1 MWNGK
6 VLFAGFA
13 LAAFAQA
20 GPQDTIRSLDYP
32 ELARSFLDDHGL
44 DSWIA
49 SGSAGR
55 DFDQF
60 ALSPVFVSIELG
72 TLELRIPA
80 KSLEDVEIAEDF
92 RVTVTAALDVQASW
106 LEWSDPKRAPEFAED
121 WKALG
126 KWVKSWSRGRLAHAQ
141 GGASLFDSL
150 QASESV
156 RAAAT
161 RLRAAMRAD
170 EATCAALGEV
180 GRIVFAP
187 TRRDFLQ
194 LMAVIG
200 WCNEAVRES
209 FWNDRVI
216 DHTIEWVGWTQI
228 VCMKFTQLP
237 VDIKQPFAGVNM
249 NADDKTGLAQY
260 MAERAAAL
268 LLRREFWRQDA
279 HFYEQALAGN
289 LVIAATGR
297 NNLRSGEWKLEMHTS
312 GSSTQPYSR
321 FVPGGNPNGGTLP
334 KNPAGPGSSS
344 GSATEVSLY
353 RTTFGAD
360 YFLGPLREGQI
371 AGAKLVAKDKKHRLA
386 DDKLAH
392 FAVHSF
398 KTFADHA
405 VTAPFLGLLAEK
417 QALPPL
423 DFLDDYE
430 DFFRA
435 YRAGFLYWLQRHALP
450 TEAESRAKFA
460 QLILTHAENPARDPL
475 DVNVETVYGL
485 PISAMDGSTD
495 TLEWRYLTW
504 LAKKK

>member
-6 VLFAGFA
+6 VSVACFV
-13 LAAFAQA
+13 LAALAQA
-20 GPQDTIRSLDYP
+20 GPQDTIRTLDYP
-32 ELARSFLDDHGL
+32 ELARSFLDAHGL
-44 DSWIA
+44 KDWLA
-49 SGSAGR
+49 AGSAGR

-60 ALSPVFVSIELG
+60 VQSPVFASIELG

-80 KSLEDVEIAEDF
+80 KSLEVPDIAEDF
-92 RVTVTAALDVQASW
+92 RVTAAATVDMQASW
-106 LEWSDPKRAPEFAED
+106 QAWSDPKRAPEFEED
-121 WKALG
+121 WKTLG
-126 KWVKSWSRGRLAHAQ
+126 KWVKGWSRGRLGHAE
-141 GGASLFDSL
+141 GGVSLFDSL
-150 QASESV
+150 QASEGV

-170 EATCAALGEV
+170 DATCAALGEI

-194 LMAVIG
+194 IMAVVG
-200 WCNEAVRES
+200 WCNEAARES
-209 FWNDRVI
+209 FWNDRLL
-216 DHTIEWVGWTQI
+216 DHTIEWVGWTEM
-228 VCMKFTQLP
+228 VCMEFTQLP
-237 VDIKQPFAGVNM
+237 VDPKLPYAGVDM

-268 LLRREFWRQDA
+268 LLRRAFWRQDA

-289 LVIAATGR
+289 LVIAAAGR

-312 GSSTQPYSR
+312 GASSQPYSR

-334 KNPAGPGSSS
+334 KNPAGPGSTS
-344 GSATEVSLY
+344 GNATEVSLY

-360 YFLGPLREGQI
+360 YFLGPLREGQA

-386 DDKLAH
+386 DDKFAH

-398 KTFADHA
+398 KTNGDHA

-417 QALPPL
+417 QPLPPL

-435 YRAGFLYWLQRHALP
+435 YRSGFLYWLQRYALP
-450 TEAESRAKFA
+450 SEAESGAKFA
-460 QLILTHAENPARDPL
+460 QLIGTHALNPARDPI
-475 DVNVETVYGL
+475 DVNVQTVYGV
-485 PISAMDGSTD
+485 PISAQDGSTD
-495 TLEWRYLTW
+495 SLEWRYLTW